1 MSRPSG
7 NYLTRQS
14 SLMPRRRAKLA
25 GAVPRRVPRHVPRPE
40 LFRFL
45 RSSWRWAALPLGVL
59 YLVLLAARF
68 RGVIATT
75 SLDADTVS
83 APVIG
88 ELFGGAGAH
97 ATVVLGTFGW
107 YSTLLFELAT
117 KWLPLHREIWE
128 VAPYVM
134 ALAGAALTAWSV
146 WQIAGRW
153 AAGLTAVLLI
163 CAAPQTLH
171 LLLST
176 TQHGPDWFCCALL
189 AASLVLLQRRAA
201 TLPPPLLVSLAVVVG
216 IIVGLNAASDVLVT
230 IAGLIPFVLA
240 VLATHLRA
248 PNRGSARVL
257 RLTVLLLAVVGATW
271 GITAAAMSASS
282 IGPQPGLNTTKLAS
296 LSHIASNFKLWWQS
310 IATLGN
316 GDYFGR
322 DPSFSSGLAVACA
335 ALSITAVALLPR
347 LGWVELRRRGAPQG
361 FPAAPD
367 RLAFVVFWCS
377 SAILLTAAFLLSALP
392 LDIQAD
398 RYLVGLVY
406 AAAAVIPVLA
416 VGRPLT
422 EAAALVGTCV
432 FALSGITS
440 SVQGVYT
447 RNTFRSPSTGLARQ
461 VASVAAA
468 HHLKYGYAGYWDAS
482 PITWATHLRVQVYP
496 VSVCAQNAHLCRF
509 DLHFISSWYTP
520 RPGIQSFLLIDPAQP
535 LVRGPTPDL
544 GPPAAVYHV
553 GRIVMYAYPYDLATR
568 IVSLQR

>member
-1 MSRPSG
+1 MSPPPGYHVS
-7 NYLTRQS
+7 RQS
-14 SLMPRRRAKLA
+14 SVMPRRRAKFA
-25 GAVPRRVPRHVPRPE
+25 GDVPRRVLRRGPRPE
-40 LFRFL
+40 MFRSL
-45 RSSWRWAALPLGVL
+45 RRSWRWAALPFGVL

-68 RGVIATT
+68 RGVIATS

-88 ELFGGAGAH
+88 ELFGSAGAH

-117 KWLPLHREIWE
+117 KSLPFHREVWE
-128 VAPYVM
+128 VTPYAM

-153 AAGLTAVLLI
+153 AAGLTAVILI

-189 AASLVLLQRRAA
+189 AASLVLLQRRAS
-201 TLPPPLLVSLAVVVG
+201 TLRPMLLVSLAVVVG
-216 IIVGLNAASDVLVT
+216 IIVGVNAASDVLVT

-248 PNRGSARVL
+248 PSPGSDRVL
-257 RLTVLLLAVVGATW
+257 RVTLLMLAVVGLTW
-271 GITAAAMSASS
+271 WITDAAMSASS
-282 IGPQPGLNTTKLAS
+282 IGPQPGLDTTKLAS
-296 LSHIASNFKLWWQS
+296 LDHIASNFRLWWQS

-322 DPSFSSGLAVACA
+322 DPSFSFGLAVACA
-335 ALSITAVALLPR
+335 ALSIAAVALLPR
-347 LGWVELRRRGAPQG
+347 LGWSELRHRAAPEG
-361 FPAAPD
+361 FPGAPD
-367 RLAFVVFWCS
+367 RVAFVVFWCS
-377 SAILLTAAFLLSALP
+377 SAILLSAAFLLSALP
-392 LDIQAD
+392 LDVQAD

-406 AAAAVIPVLA
+406 AVAAMIPVLA

-422 EAAALVGTCV
+422 EAAAVVGTCV

-440 SVQGVYT
+440 LVRDVYT
-447 RNTFRSPSTGLARQ
+447 RNPYRFPSTGLARQ

-468 HHLKYGYAGYWDAS
+468 HHLKYGYAGYWDAAA
-482 PITWATHLRVQVYP
+482 ITWATHLRAQVFP

-520 RPGIQSFLLIDPAQP
+520 RPGIRSFLLIDPTQP
-535 LVRGPTPDL
+535 LVPAPTPDL

-553 GRIVMYAYPYDLATR
+553 GRITMYVYPYDLATR
-568 IVSLQR
+568 IVS